1 MIKKC
6 DSELLNH
13 HFPREDWEDL
23 FWGFTDYSRQPY
35 ADLSPLGAEDEIV
48 LGIYSQQGGCLF
60 GVCKKRM
67 DKYAYFEYICIPRGG
82 LWRVLIYVSLRTIA
96 AAF

>member
-23 FWGFTDYSRQPY
+23 FWGFTDYSRQAY
-35 ADLSPLGAEDEIV
+35 ADLAPLGAEDEIV

-60 GVCKKRM
+60 EMGIV
-67 DKYAYFEYICIPRGG
+67 
-82 LWRVLIYVSLRTIA
+82 
-96 AAF
+96 